1 MLAFLKLLLMIKLL
15 GLIFRLVGDVDADLG
30 EEVFVNA
37 REYDRRV
44 RLAAS
49 QLAELIYCKLSQRIC
64 DSADGKC
71 DEQLIGVQARIVV
84 SEMLDL
90 QVLDRLN
97 DAGRD
102 EQQLLVN
109 AGKLFERVHK
119 AGR

>member
-1 MLAFLKLLLMIKLL
+1 M
-15 GLIFRLVGDVDADLG
+15 
-30 EEVFVNA
+30 
-37 REYDRRV
+37 
-44 RLAAS
+44 
-49 QLAELIYCKLSQRIC
+49 
-64 DSADGKC
+64 
-71 DEQLIGVQARIVV
+71 QARIVV